1 MIYLHCLQVSQLQ
14 KELQQMA
21 EGSQQETDRQVT
33 QAQARLQEEV
43 HTWERLCRSVILLNQ
58 LIAFWMCMC

>member
-1 MIYLHCLQVSQLQ
+1 MHLPCLQVSQLQ

-21 EGSQQETDRQVT
+21 EGYQQETDRQVT
-33 QAQARLQEEV
+33 QAQACLQEEV

-58 LIAFWMCMC
+58 LVAFWMCMC